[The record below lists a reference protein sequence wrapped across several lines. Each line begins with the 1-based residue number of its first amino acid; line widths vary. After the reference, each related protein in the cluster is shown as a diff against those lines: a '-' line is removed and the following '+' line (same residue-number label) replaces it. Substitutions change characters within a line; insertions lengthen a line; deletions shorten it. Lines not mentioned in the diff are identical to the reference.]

1 MNELLKALG
10 PVRSRLR
17 LRRFVSGAGWG
28 FAGGALAALILLAV
42 TSFVPLAN
50 RWWIAGACVAGGTLL
65 AAASNALRPV
75 SPLEAARAADAC
87 GLRERAVTAL
97 ELAETAARLQA
108 PHPTATDRK
117 EAPNPTATGRPETA
131 SVAPAPQAGVSRP
144 EADIILLQR
153 RDACERLQALD
164 ARQIR
169 PAFPKRR
176 LLAGALLLALCA
188 ATLLL
193 PGGGDRAVAARQALE
208 TKTAAMAKAAEEAEK
223 ADEAGLTEKEKAE
236 LRKLTA
242 DLKRDLTASRDEAD
256 ALVAVDKAEQ
266 HLQKLRQEQAQEKT
280 AGDAMSAMNALSQ
293 AMQSAGMDAAA
304 DALAEAL
311 ASGDAAAMSK
321 ALSDLSAED
330 LQKLSESLQ
339 AEAKALAEQLAEAL
353 ARTAQQ
359 GELSEARMQAL
370 QQAANAQQSATS
382 QSAAQSAASQ
392 SAAQSAASQSAAARQ
407 ATALQQALAGMKA
420 SLGAGQSQQ
429 SASQASMSGAGA
441 GSGNNPGQSGGGAGA
456 GSTNEEQKGGSG
468 GQKSGGSK
476 GTNPA
481 EFKQT
486 EYETIYDPEKVDVAA
501 RDVMTNQQSLGK
513 DSVQIETG
521 PGKGS
526 LEGNV
531 PVSQVVGE
539 YAEQEVKAAESA
551 NLTREQKQWVDE
563 YFRKLTE
570 E

>member
-97 ELAETAARLQA
+97 ELAETAAQLQA
-108 PHPTATDRK
+108 PH
-117 EAPNPTATGRPETA
+117 PTATGRPETA

-144 EADIILLQR
+144 EADITLLQR

-266 HLQKLRQEQAQEKT
+266 QLEKLRAEQAQEKT

-304 DALAEAL
+304 ADALAEAL

-330 LQKLSESLQ
+330 FQKLSESLQ
-339 AEAKALAEQLAEAL
+339 AEAKALAEQLAEA
-353 ARTAQQ
+353 AKQS
-359 GELSEARMQAL
+359 ELSEARMQAL

-392 SAAQSAASQSAAARQ
+392 TAAAQQ

-441 GSGNNPGQSGGGAGA
+441 GSGNTPGQSGGGAGT

>member
-10 PVRSRLR
+10 LVRSRLR

-97 ELAETAARLQA
+97 ELAEAEKST
-108 PHPTATDRK
+108 
-117 EAPNPTATGRPETA
+117 
-131 SVAPAPQAGVSRP
+131 PAPQAGVSRP
-144 EADIILLQR
+144 EADITLLQR

-266 HLQKLRQEQAQEKT
+266 QLQKLRAEQVQEKT

-321 ALSDLSAED
+321 ALSDRSAED
-330 LQKLSESLQ
+330 LQRLSESLTG
-339 AEAKALAEQLAEAL
+339 EAKALAEAMAQ
-353 ARTAQQ
+353 TAQQ

-370 QQAANAQQSATS
+370 QQAAQSAQS
-382 QSAAQSAASQ
+382 AGSMSAAQ
-392 SAAQSAASQSAAARQ
+392 Q

-441 GSGNNPGQSGGGAGA
+441 GSGNNPGQSGGGAGT

-468 GQKSGGSK
+468 GRKSGGSK

>member
-97 ELAETAARLQA
+97 ELAETASRPQA
-108 PHPTATDRK
+108 PH
-117 EAPNPTATGRPETA
+117 PTATGRPETA

-144 EADIILLQR
+144 EADITLLQR

-266 HLQKLRQEQAQEKT
+266 QLQKLRQEQAQEKT
-280 AGDAMSAMNALSQ
+280 AGDAMSAMNAMSQ

-330 LQKLSESLQ
+330 LQKLSESLTG
-339 AEAKALAEQLAEAL
+339 EAKALAEDL

-441 GSGNNPGQSGGGAGA
+441 GSGNNPGQSGGGAGT

>member
-50 RWWIAGACVAGGTLL
+50 RWWIAGVCVAGGTLL

-75 SPLEAARAADAC
+75 KPLEAARAADAC

-97 ELAETAARLQA
+97 ELAET
-108 PHPTATDRK
+108 D
-117 EAPNPTATGRPETA
+117 
-131 SVAPAPQAGVSRP
+131 RP
-144 EADIILLQR
+144 EADITLLQR

-266 HLQKLRQEQAQEKT
+266 QLQKLRQEQAQEKT

-330 LQKLSESLQ
+330 LQKLSESLTG
-339 AEAKALAEQLAEAL
+339 EAKALAEAMAQ
-353 ARTAQQ
+353 TAQQ

-370 QQAANAQQSATS
+370 QQAAQSAQS
-382 QSAAQSAASQ
+382 AGSMSAAQ
-392 SAAQSAASQSAAARQ
+392 Q

-441 GSGNNPGQSGGGAGA
+441 GSGNNPGQSGGGAGT

-468 GQKSGGSK
+468 GKNSGGSK

>member
-28 FAGGALAALILLAV
+28 FVGGALAALILLAV

-50 RWWIAGACVAGGTLL
+50 RWWIAGACIAGGTLL

-97 ELAETAARLQA
+97 ELAETAAQLQA

-117 EAPNPTATGRPETA
+117 EAPHPTATGRPETA

-144 EADIILLQR
+144 EADITLLQR

-176 LLAGALLLALCA
+176 LLAGALLLVLCA

-266 HLQKLRQEQAQEKT
+266 QLQKLRQEQAQEKT
-280 AGDAMSAMNALSQ
+280 AGDAMSAMNALSR

-330 LQKLSESLQ
+330 LQKLSESLTG
-339 AEAKALAEQLAEAL
+339 EAKALAEAM

-392 SAAQSAASQSAAARQ
+392 TASAQSAASQSAAARQ
-407 ATALQQALAGMKA
+407 AAALQQALAGMKA

>member
-10 PVRSRLR
+10 PVKRRLR
-17 LRRFVSGAGWG
+17 LQRFVSGAAWG

-65 AAASNALRPV
+65 AAAINALRPI

-87 GLRERAVTAL
+87 GLRERTVTAL
-97 ELAETAARLQA
+97 ELAETEKSTPAPPDGAGQRLADMIRLQ
-108 PHPTATDRK
+108 R
-117 EAPNPTATGRPETA
+117 
-131 SVAPAPQAGVSRP
+131 Q
-144 EADIILLQR
+144 
-153 RDACERLQALD
+153 DACEHLRALD
-164 ARQIR
+164 AKQIR
-169 PAFPKRR
+169 PVFLKRR
-176 LLAGALLLALCA
+176 LLAGALLMALCG

-193 PGGGDRAVAARQALE
+193 PGDGDRAVAARQALE

-242 DLKRDLTASRDEAD
+242 DLKRDLIASRDEAD
-256 ALVAVDKAEQ
+256 ALVALDKAEQ
-266 HLQKLRQEQAQEKT
+266 QLEKLRAEQAQEKT
-280 AGDAMSAMNALSQ
+280 AGDAMSAMDAMAQ
-293 AMQSAGMDAAA
+293 AMQSAGFEAGVTES
-304 DALAEAL
+304 LAEAL
-311 ASGDAAAMSK
+311 ATGDANAMSS

-330 LQKLSESLQ
+330 LQKLAESLTD
-339 AEAKALAEQLAEAL
+339 EAKSLAEQLAEA
-353 ARTAQQ
+353 AKQS
-359 GELSEARMQAL
+359 ELSESQMQAL
-370 QQAANAQQSATS
+370 QT
-382 QSAAQSAASQ
+382 AAQSAQAAGTQ
-392 SAAQSAASQSAAARQ
+392 SAMAQAAQSGQSANAQSASSMSTAQQ

-429 SASQASMSGAGA
+429 SGSQASMGQGA
-441 GSGNNPGQSGGGAGA
+441 GNNPGMSGGGAGT
-456 GSTNEEQKGGSG
+456 GSTNEEQKGGGS
-468 GQKSGGSK
+468 GQKSSGAK
-476 GTNPA
+476 GTRPA

-486 EYETIYDPEKVDVAA
+486 EYETIYDPEKVDAA
-501 RDVMTNQQSLGK
+501 TRDVMTNQNSLGK

-531 PVSQVVGE
+531 PYRQVVGE
-539 YAEQEVKAAESA
+539 YAEQEARAAESA
-551 NLTREQKQWVDE
+551 NLTREQKEWVDE

>member
-97 ELAETAARLQA
+97 ELAET
-108 PHPTATDRK
+108 D
-117 EAPNPTATGRPETA
+117 
-131 SVAPAPQAGVSRP
+131 RP
-144 EADIILLQR
+144 EADITLLQR

-266 HLQKLRQEQAQEKT
+266 QLQKLRQEQAQEKT

-321 ALSDLSAED
+321 ALSDLSDLSAED

-339 AEAKALAEQLAEAL
+339 AEAKALAEQLAEAM

-392 SAAQSAASQSAAARQ
+392 TSAQSAASQSAAARQ
-407 ATALQQALAGMKA
+407 AAALQQALAGMKA

-441 GSGNNPGQSGGGAGA
+441 GSGNNPGQSGGGAGT

-468 GQKSGGSK
+468 GKNSGGSK

>member
-10 PVRSRLR
+10 PVKRRLR
-17 LRRFVSGAGWG
+17 LQRFVSGAAWG

-65 AAASNALRPV
+65 AAAINALRPI
-75 SPLEAARAADAC
+75 SPLEAALAADAC
-87 GLRERAVTAL
+87 GLRERTVTAL
-97 ELAETAARLQA
+97 ELAEAEKSTPAPPDGAGQRLADMIRLQ
-108 PHPTATDRK
+108 R
-117 EAPNPTATGRPETA
+117 
-131 SVAPAPQAGVSRP
+131 Q
-144 EADIILLQR
+144 
-153 RDACERLQALD
+153 DACEHLRALD
-164 ARQIR
+164 AKQIR

-176 LLAGALLLALCA
+176 LLAGVLLLALCT

-193 PGGGDRAVAARQALE
+193 PGDGDRAVAARQTLE

-242 DLKRDLTASRDEAD
+242 DLKRDLIASRDEAD
-256 ALVAVDKAEQ
+256 ALVALDKAEQ
-266 HLQKLRQEQAQEKT
+266 QLEKLRAEQAREKT
-280 AGDAMSAMNALSQ
+280 AGDAMSARDALAR
-293 AMQSAGMDAAA
+293 AMQSAGLEAGATES
-304 DALAEAL
+304 LAEAM
-311 ASGDAAAMSK
+311 AAGDANAMSS

-330 LQKLSESLQ
+330 LQKLAESLTD
-339 AEAKALAEQLAEAL
+339 EAKSLAEQLAEA
-353 ARTAQQ
+353 AKQS
-359 GELSEARMQAL
+359 ELSESQMQAL
-370 QQAANAQQSATS
+370 QI
-382 QSAAQSAASQ
+382 AAQSAQAAGTQ
-392 SAAQSAASQSAAARQ
+392 SAMAQAAQSGQPANVQSASSMSTAQQ

-429 SASQASMSGAGA
+429 SGSQASMGQGA
-441 GSGNNPGQSGGGAGA
+441 GNNPGMSGGGAGT
-456 GSTNEEQKGGSG
+456 GSTNEEQKGGGS
-468 GQKSGGSK
+468 GQKSSGAK
-476 GTNPA
+476 GTRPA

-486 EYETIYDPEKVDVAA
+486 EYETIYDPEKVDAA
-501 RDVMTNQQSLGK
+501 TRDVMTNQNSLGK

-531 PVSQVVGE
+531 PYRQVVGE
-539 YAEQEVKAAESA
+539 YAEQEARAAESA
-551 NLTREQKQWVDE
+551 NLTREQKEWVDE

>member
-1 MNELLKALG
+1 MKELLKALG
-10 PVRSRLR
+10 PVKRRLR
-17 LRRFVSGAGWG
+17 LQRFVSGAAWG

-65 AAASNALRPV
+65 AAAINALRPI

-87 GLRERAVTAL
+87 GLRERTVTAL
-97 ELAETAARLQA
+97 ELAETEKSTPAPPDGAGQQSADMIRLQ
-108 PHPTATDRK
+108 R
-117 EAPNPTATGRPETA
+117 
-131 SVAPAPQAGVSRP
+131 Q
-144 EADIILLQR
+144 
-153 RDACERLQALD
+153 DACEHLRALD
-164 ARQIR
+164 AKQIR

-176 LLAGALLLALCA
+176 LLAGALLLALCT

-193 PGGGDRAVAARQALE
+193 PGNGDRAVTARQTLE

-242 DLKRDLTASRDEAD
+242 DLKRDLIASRDEAD
-256 ALVAVDKAEQ
+256 ALVALDKAEQ
-266 HLQKLRQEQAQEKT
+266 QLEKLRAEQAQEKT
-280 AGDAMSAMNALSQ
+280 AGETMSARDALAR
-293 AMQSAGMDAAA
+293 AMQSAGFEAGATES
-304 DALAEAL
+304 LAEAM
-311 ASGDAAAMSK
+311 AAGDANAMSS

-330 LQKLSESLQ
+330 LQKLAESLTD
-339 AEAKALAEQLAEAL
+339 EAKSLAEQLAEA
-353 ARTAQQ
+353 AKQS
-359 GELSEARMQAL
+359 ELSEAQMQAL
-370 QQAANAQQSATS
+370 QT
-382 QSAAQSAASQ
+382 AAQSAQAAGTQ
-392 SAAQSAASQSAAARQ
+392 SAMAQAAQSGQPANAQSASSMSTAQQ

-429 SASQASMSGAGA
+429 SGSQASMGQGV
-441 GSGNNPGQSGGGAGA
+441 GNNPGMSGGGAGT
-456 GSTNEEQKGGSG
+456 GSTNEEQKGGGS
-468 GQKSGGSK
+468 GQKSGGAK
-476 GTNPA
+476 GTRPA

-486 EYETIYDPEKVDVAA
+486 EYETIYDPEKVDAA
-501 RDVMTNQQSLGK
+501 TRDVMTNQNSLGK

-531 PVSQVVGE
+531 PYRQVVGE
-539 YAEQEVKAAESA
+539 YAEQEARAAESA
-551 NLTREQKQWVDE
+551 NLTREQKEWVDE

>member
-97 ELAETAARLQA
+97 ELAEAAA
-108 PHPTATDRK
+108 
-117 EAPNPTATGRPETA
+117 
-131 SVAPAPQAGVSRP
+131 SRP
-144 EADIILLQR
+144 EADITLLQR
-153 RDACERLQALD
+153 RDACERLQAMD

-266 HLQKLRQEQAQEKT
+266 QLQKLRAEQAQEKT

-330 LQKLSESLQ
+330 LQRLSESLTG
-339 AEAKALAEQLAEAL
+339 EAKALAEAMAQ
-353 ARTAQQ
+353 TAQQ

-370 QQAANAQQSATS
+370 QQAAQSAQS
-382 QSAAQSAASQ
+382 AGSMSAAQ
-392 SAAQSAASQSAAARQ
+392 Q

-441 GSGNNPGQSGGGAGA
+441 GSGNNPGQSGGGAGT

-468 GQKSGGSK
+468 GRKSGGSK

-481 EFKQT
+481 ECKQT

>member
-97 ELAETAARLQA
+97 ELAEAEKST
-108 PHPTATDRK
+108 
-117 EAPNPTATGRPETA
+117 
-131 SVAPAPQAGVSRP
+131 PAPQAGVSRP
-144 EADIILLQR
+144 EADITLLQR

-266 HLQKLRQEQAQEKT
+266 QLQKLRAEQAQEKT

-330 LQKLSESLQ
+330 LQKLSESLTG
-339 AEAKALAEQLAEAL
+339 EAKALAEAM

-370 QQAANAQQSATS
+370 QQAAQSATAS
-382 QSAAQSAASQ
+382 SATAQSASSMSAAQ
-392 SAAQSAASQSAAARQ
+392 Q

-441 GSGNNPGQSGGGAGA
+441 GSGNNPGQSGGGAGT

-468 GQKSGGSK
+468 GKNSGGSK

>member
-97 ELAETAARLQA
+97 ELAET
-108 PHPTATDRK
+108 D
-117 EAPNPTATGRPETA
+117 
-131 SVAPAPQAGVSRP
+131 RP
-144 EADIILLQR
+144 EADITLLQR

-256 ALVAVDKAEQ
+256 VLVAVDKAEQ
-266 HLQKLRQEQAQEKT
+266 QLQKLRQEQAQEKT

-339 AEAKALAEQLAEAL
+339 AEAKALAEQLAEA
-353 ARTAQQ
+353 AKQS
-359 GELSEARMQAL
+359 ELSEARMQAL
-370 QQAANAQQSATS
+370 QQAAQSAQS
-382 QSAAQSAASQ
+382 AGSMSAAQ
-392 SAAQSAASQSAAARQ
+392 Q

-441 GSGNNPGQSGGGAGA
+441 GSGNNPGQSGGGAGT

-468 GQKSGGSK
+468 GKNSGGSK

-539 YAEQEVKAAESA
+539 YADQEVKAAESA

>member
-97 ELAETAARLQA
+97 ELAEAEKST
-108 PHPTATDRK
+108 
-117 EAPNPTATGRPETA
+117 
-131 SVAPAPQAGVSRP
+131 PAPPDGAGQRL
-144 EADIILLQR
+144 ADMILLQR

-304 DALAEAL
+304 ADAIAEAL

-321 ALSDLSAED
+321 ALSDLSAEN
-330 LQKLSESLQ
+330 LQKLSESLTG
-339 AEAKALAEQLAEAL
+339 EAKALAEAMAQ
-353 ARTAQQ
+353 TAQQ

-370 QQAANAQQSATS
+370 QQAANALQSATS

-392 SAAQSAASQSAAARQ
+392 TAAARQ
-407 ATALQQALAGMKA
+407 AAALQQALAGMKA

-429 SASQASMSGAGA
+429 SASQASMSGAGS
-441 GSGNNPGQSGGGAGA
+441 GSGNNPGQSGGGAGT

>member
-97 ELAETAARLQA
+97 ELAETAAQLQA
-108 PHPTATDRK
+108 PH
-117 EAPNPTATGRPETA
+117 PTATGRPETA

-144 EADIILLQR
+144 EADITLLQR

-256 ALVAVDKAEQ
+256 VLVAVDKAEQ
-266 HLQKLRQEQAQEKT
+266 QLQKLRQEQAQEKT

-330 LQKLSESLQ
+330 LQKLSESLTG
-339 AEAKALAEQLAEAL
+339 EAKALAEAMAQ
-353 ARTAQQ
+353 TAQQ

-370 QQAANAQQSATS
+370 QQAAQSAQS
-382 QSAAQSAASQ
+382 AGSMSAAQQATAQSASSM
-392 SAAQSAASQSAAARQ
+392 SAAQQ

-441 GSGNNPGQSGGGAGA
+441 GSGNNPGQSGGGAGT

-468 GQKSGGSK
+468 GKNSGGSK

-539 YAEQEVKAAESA
+539 YADQEVKAAESA

>member
-97 ELAETAARLQA
+97 ELAEAEKST
-108 PHPTATDRK
+108 
-117 EAPNPTATGRPETA
+117 
-131 SVAPAPQAGVSRP
+131 PAPQAGVSRP
-144 EADIILLQR
+144 EADITLLQR

-266 HLQKLRQEQAQEKT
+266 QLQKLRAEQAQEKT

-330 LQKLSESLQ
+330 LQKLSESLTG
-339 AEAKALAEQLAEAL
+339 EAKALAEAMAQ
-353 ARTAQQ
+353 TAQQ

-370 QQAANAQQSATS
+370 QQAAQSAQS
-382 QSAAQSAASQ
+382 AGSMSAAQ
-392 SAAQSAASQSAAARQ
+392 Q

-429 SASQASMSGAGA
+429 SASQTSMSGAGA
-441 GSGNNPGQSGGGAGA
+441 GSGNNPGQSGGGAGT

-468 GQKSGGSK
+468 GKNSGGSK